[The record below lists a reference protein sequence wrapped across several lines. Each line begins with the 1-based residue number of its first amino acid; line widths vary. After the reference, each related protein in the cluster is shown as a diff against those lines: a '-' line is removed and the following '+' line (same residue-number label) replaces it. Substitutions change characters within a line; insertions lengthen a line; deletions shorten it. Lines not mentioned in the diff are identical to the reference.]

1 MKIWAPDKF
10 KIQTLKQQHLT
21 IHWILREIFEKK
33 FNYDSE
39 SYVNEDLS
47 WIKSR
52 NNIKVDWQ
60 IKTIPQK
67 KIWLTPNIFEF
78 KGDTFKEY
86 KVEAQKKYQIHNLGK
101 LRIAFSQFH
110 KKSESR
116 KMYLPIAISKM
127 KLAKS
132 NKHNQKLMI

>member
-21 IHWILREIFEKK
+21 LHWILREIFEKK
-33 FNYDSE
+33 FNYNSE
-39 SYVNEDLS
+39 SFVNENLS
-47 WIKSR
+47 RIKSR
-52 NNIKVDWQ
+52 SKFKFDWQ

-78 KGDTFKEY
+78 KGDSLKEY
-86 KVEAQKKYQIHNLGK
+86 KVGVQKKYQNHNLGK

-110 KKSESR
+110 KKPESG
-116 KMYLPIAISKM
+116 KMCLPIVISKM
-127 KLAKS
+127 KLVKS
-132 NKHNQKLMI
+132 NKHN